1 MMIMR
6 DAPCSKANGL
16 DANVELT
23 DQMKTRCRQVARE
36 LRCLGDTLDNRYF
49 RPLQDAGQNH
59 ERLGI
64 NLIEV
69 ATEIFLR
76 YVTELLGRNN

>member
-1 MMIMR
+1 MITR
-6 DAPCSKANGL
+6 HALRSEASGL
-16 DANVELT
+16 DSNVELT

-36 LRCLGDTLDNRYF
+36 LRCLGDTLNNRYF
-49 RPLQDAGQNH
+49 RPLHDVGQNH
-59 ERLGI
+59 ERLGP

-69 ATEIFLR
+69 ATAIFLQ

>member
-1 MMIMR
+1 MTMR
-6 DAPCSKANGL
+6 ASPRSEANGL
-16 DANVELT
+16 HANVELT

-36 LRCLGDTLDNRYF
+36 LQSLGDTLNNRYF
-49 RPLQDAGQNH
+49 RPLHRDAGQNH
-59 ERLGI
+59 ERIGL

-69 ATEIFLR
+69 ATAIFLR